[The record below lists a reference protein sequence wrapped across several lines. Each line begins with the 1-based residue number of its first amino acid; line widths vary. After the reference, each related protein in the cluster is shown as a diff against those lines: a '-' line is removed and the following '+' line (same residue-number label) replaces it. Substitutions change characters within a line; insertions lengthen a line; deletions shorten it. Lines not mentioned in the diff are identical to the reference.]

1 MQIEI
6 NTLGNFEERREYNK
20 ALNSFFS
27 AKENFEKL
35 SELSRL
41 RLERKNPLRILDSK
55 EKNDIEIVE
64 KSPKINNFLGKE
76 SVHRY
81 ENIKKA
87 LTSLNIPIFE
97 NRCLVRGLDYY
108 CHTCFEIK
116 ENDPLSEMKSQS
128 TLIGGGRYD
137 FLANYLSGIS
147 EEKEAL
153 IPATG

>member
-1 MQIEI
+1 
-6 NTLGNFEERREYNK
+6 LS
-20 ALNSFFS
+20 SFFLL
-27 AKENFEKL
+27 KENFENL

-55 EKNDIEIVE
+55 EKNDIDLVE
-64 KSPKINNFLGKE
+64 KSPKISNFLGKE
-76 SVHRY
+76 SLSRY
-81 ENIKKA
+81 ENIKNA
-87 LTSLNIPIFE
+87 LLNLKIPIVE
-97 NRCLVRGLDYY
+97 NKCLVRGLDYY

-116 ENDPLSEMKSQS
+116 QDDPLSVTKSQS

-137 FLANYLSGIS
+137 FLANYLSGTS